1 MSAPGVAP
9 PPGIPGMPQPQLQQ
23 PGRPAAL
30 PASFQTPTNLPNINF
45 SAPIIRLGTSSSTK
59 PSTPVSG
66 GGLGRK
72 DSSGDTM
79 SGGGGRAGV
88 GAGHGGMEQQRQAVR
103 ESMMAL
109 VPPTK
114 EEVLRTI
121 FVGNI
126 KNDIVSDEEIDR
138 ILRVAGNLRKWSRAT
153 DADNKKCTFG
163 FAEFEDAE
171 SLATAVEVLKDIHV
185 PVRKK
190 VTGEQTKQ
198 EDGEDVET
206 IKLLVRICRK
216 DAFLGKLC

>member
-9 PPGIPGMPQPQLQQ
+9 PPGIPGMPQSQLQQ

-59 PSTPVSG
+59 PSTPLSG

-72 DSSGDTM
+72 DSSGDAM
-79 SGGGGRAGV
+79 SAGGRGGV

-121 FVGNI
+121 FIGNI
-126 KNDIVSDEEIDR
+126 KNDIVSDEEVER

-171 SLATAVEVLKDIHV
+171 SLATAVEVLKDIYV

-190 VTGEQTKQ
+190 TAGEQTRQ
-198 EDGEDVET
+198 GDDEGMET
-206 IKLLVRICRK
+206 TKLLVRLTR
-216 DAFLGKLC
+216 DASVRVC